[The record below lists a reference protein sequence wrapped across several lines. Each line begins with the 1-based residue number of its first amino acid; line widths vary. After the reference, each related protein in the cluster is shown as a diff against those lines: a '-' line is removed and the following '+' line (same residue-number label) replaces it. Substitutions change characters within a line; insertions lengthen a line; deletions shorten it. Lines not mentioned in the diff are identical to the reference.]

1 MRLNKYLSEAGICS
15 RRVADK
21 IISEGKV
28 KVNNK
33 VITTL
38 GTKIDLKEDT
48 VYCYN
53 KLVELPD
60 KLIYLALNKPR
71 GYITTKS
78 DPKKRKIVMDL
89 IPREYKVYPI
99 GRLDKESEGLIIL
112 TNDGELTQK
121 LTHPKYGHE
130 KEYRVKVNKKIT
142 TDYINSFKRGIKLEE
157 GIAKA
162 DRIDTIN
169 DYEFNLVIHQGWKRQ
184 IRRMSD
190 KLDNEVVSL
199 KRIRISKLKL
209 NKLKVGEYKE
219 IKINEIIS

>member
-78 DPKKRKIVMDL
+78 DPKKRKIV
-89 IPREYKVYPI
+89 
-99 GRLDKESEGLIIL
+99 
-112 TNDGELTQK
+112 
-121 LTHPKYGHE
+121 
-130 KEYRVKVNKKIT
+130 
-142 TDYINSFKRGIKLEE
+142 
-157 GIAKA
+157 
-162 DRIDTIN
+162 RI
-169 DYEFNLVIHQGWKRQ
+169 
-184 IRRMSD
+184 
-190 KLDNEVVSL
+190 
-199 KRIRISKLKL
+199 
-209 NKLKVGEYKE
+209 
-219 IKINEIIS
+219 